1 MKIKKILVSQPQPL
15 TPKSPYSEIAESTNV
30 HIDFRPFIKVEG
42 LTAKEFRTQRIDILA
57 FSAVVFTSRTAI
69 DHYFRIAQEMRI
81 TIPDTMKYFC
91 ISETIA
97 VYLQKYIVYRKRK
110 IFHSTGKFPDLL
122 EVIKKHKEET
132 FLVPVSDV
140 HKQEIPDMLTNAQI
154 KWSEAIFHKTVSND
168 LSDIK
173 VLDWDVLVFFSPA
186 GIKSLKQNFPNFEQN
201 NIKIACFGSATAKAV
216 TDAGLRLDIQAPAP
230 EAPSMTMALEQY
242 IKKYNKE
249 QAKEHQKELKH

>member
-15 TPKSPYSEIAESTNV
+15 TPKSPYTEIAESTNV
-30 HIDFRPFIKVEG
+30 HIDFRPFITVEG
-42 LTAKEFRTQRIDILA
+42 LTAKEFRTQRIDILT
-57 FSAVVFTSRTAI
+57 FTGVIFTSRTAI

-91 ISETIA
+91 VSETIA

-122 EVIKKHKEET
+122 EVIKKHKEEI

-140 HKQEIPDMLTNAQI
+140 HKKEIPDMLTNAQI
-154 KWSEAIFHKTVSND
+154 NWTEAIFHKTVSTD

-186 GIKSLKQNFPNFEQN
+186 GITSLKQNFPNFEQN
-201 NIKIACFGSATAKAV
+201 NIKIACFGTATAKAV
-216 TDAGLRLDIQAPAP
+216 TEAGLRLDIQAPVP

-249 QAKEHQKELKH
+249 QAKELKH